1 MRMHNLGQ
9 AMESIS
15 DAAIDLIIAEE
26 VTDRAYYAKRYRNF
40 QWPGG
45 ASGPTVGIGYD
56 CGYVTRDELAQD
68 WAGLVDANAIAWLQA
83 AVGIKG
89 AAARDW
95 VRQHGRGVTIEYD
108 VAMRQFAERELPK
121 WIARVRASLPRFDE
135 LPPDCAGAIVS
146 LAYNRGCS
154 WDLTGDRYVEM
165 AWIKE
170 HMRAG
175 DFPAIPQEIRRMAR
189 LWKGAVHERRLK
201 EAALFERGLA
211 DLAPA
216 VAEAE
221 PAEAVADADPQQAYA
236 SGGTVSAGPSF
247 VVGER
252 PGVSIVP
259 RPPVDPPQ
267 YRSRRPPM
275 QPRPP
280 IAHMGQSTTGNT
292 AVGVGTTAGP
302 AQISYAAADAAAQS
316 STPRQF
322 AIALLRHPL
331 FITGL
336 ITLAGMAYVWF
347 ERWRKF
353 KTEDQNAAAHPARA
367 RRG

>member
-1 MRMHNLGQ
+1 MHQISQ
-9 AMESIS
+9 A
-15 DAAIDLIIAEE
+15 AVDLIVAEE
-26 VTDRAYYAKRYRNF
+26 ITSRAYYNARCRHF
-40 QWPGG
+40 EWPGG

-56 CGYVTRDELAQD
+56 CGHVTRDELAQD
-68 WAGLVDANAIAWLQA
+68 WAGLLDANAVAWLQA

-108 VAMRQFAERELPK
+108 VAMRQFSERELPK
-121 WIARVRASLPRFDE
+121 WIERVRASLPRFAE

-165 AWIKE
+165 AWIKQ
-170 HMRAG
+170 HMLAG
-175 DFPAIPQEIRRMAR
+175 DFAAIPGEIRRMAR
-189 LWKGAVHERRLK
+189 LWTGAVHQRRLK

-211 DLAPA
+211 GPAPA
-216 VAEAE
+216 VSEIE
-221 PAEAVADADPQQAYA
+221 PAEAVAEVDPQQDYA
-236 SGGTVSAGPSF
+236 SGGIVSAGPGF

-252 PGVSIVP
+252 PSVSIMP
-259 RPPVDPPQ
+259 PPPVDPPGCAPD
-267 YRSRRPPM
+267 YASRRRPM

-302 AQISYAAADAAAQS
+302 VQISYAAADAAAQS
-316 STPRQF
+316 ATPRQF

-331 FITGL
+331 FITGM

-347 ERWRKF
+347 ERWRKL
-353 KTEDQNAAAHPARA
+353 KTEDQNATAHPARA
-367 RRG
+367 RRW